1 MFHIVISYEANKS
14 MQDVAKRFEKVLSE
28 KEILRTAAFAINTT
42 ARRVSTMVRKEVK
55 KDYTISNKYLDRMS
69 KLSKPAKGT
78 QQGLYAELSYGYS
91 TIPMVGFKFKDMNK
105 GRGFVGYETK
115 TQGVRVEIKKGKQT
129 LLSHCFVKS
138 MASGHLGLWGHGKYI
153 GNKFVHLRETTSKGK
168 IKITEMKT
176 ASPFTMY
183 TNKAMSKRIND
194 YVDKTLL
201 SRFTALLE
209 QKVKKLNT

>member
-1 MFHIVISYEANKS
+1 MFHVVISYEANKS
-14 MQDVAKRFEKVLSE
+14 MKDVAKKFESVLSE
-28 KEILRTAAFAINTT
+28 KEILRTAAFAVNTT

-78 QQGLYAELSYGYS
+78 IQGLYAELSYGYS
-91 TIPMVGFKFKDMNK
+91 TMPMVGFKFKDLNK
-105 GRGFVGYETK
+105 ERGFVGFNTK

-129 LLSHCFVKS
+129 ILAHSFVKS
-138 MASGHLGLWGHGKYI
+138 MASGHLGIWGHGKYL
-153 GNKFVHLRETTSKGK
+153 GKQFVHLKETTSKGK

-183 TNKAMSKRIND
+183 TNKTMSRRINE

-201 SRFTALLE
+201 SRFTAMLE
-209 QKVKKLNT
+209 AKVRKVAY